1 MIQDV
6 KIIANELLHD
16 QKVANHFVPIELFSL
31 KGELY
36 FSRVTMWKS
45 AFARMLRQ
53 HVATFDVDCLVKCG
67 TAFFQQIDLPLGG
80 KRKLNVGIA
89 TGTPMVLGLD
99 PTGMTLLVLTHLLS
113 THFPDAR
120 IQSHIP
126 A

>member
-1 MIQDV
+1 M
-6 KIIANELLHD
+6 
-16 QKVANHFVPIELFSL
+16 
-31 KGELY
+31 
-36 FSRVTMWKS
+36 
-45 AFARMLRQ
+45 AF
-53 HVATFDVDCLVKCG
+53 C
-67 TAFFQQIDLPLGG
+67 QQIDLPLGG